1 MEKPTHRDSYKLLSM
16 LVGFSV
22 ISQQVIIMIIYSM
35 DSMLVYGFILLDR
48 YLFAVDNFQNFKKN
62 RPPSCNIMNNVKGQH
77 V

>member
-1 MEKPTHRDSYKLLSM
+1 
-16 LVGFSV
+16 
-22 ISQQVIIMIIYSM
+22 MIIYSM
-35 DSMLVYGFILLDR
+35 DSMVVYGFILLDR

>member
-35 DSMLVYGFILLDR
+35 DSMVVYGFILLDR
-48 YLFAVDNFQNFKKN
+48 YLFAVDNFQNFKKTDHHLV
-62 RPPSCNIMNNVKGQH
+62 I
-77 V
+77 